1 VGRVP
6 FTGVRETEKQLP
18 VSDNLHSADPP
29 PLPANFDDVPA
40 NFDDDSGSF
49 SPRPA
54 TIARHHCPPTSTT
67 TTNFYLLILSLT
79 TASQNKFPYLLS

>member
-49 SPRPA
+49 SPAPPPLPA
-54 TIARHHCPPTSTT
+54 TIARQLRRRRQIFISLS
-67 TTNFYLLILSLT
+67 YL
-79 TASQNKFPYLLS
+79 